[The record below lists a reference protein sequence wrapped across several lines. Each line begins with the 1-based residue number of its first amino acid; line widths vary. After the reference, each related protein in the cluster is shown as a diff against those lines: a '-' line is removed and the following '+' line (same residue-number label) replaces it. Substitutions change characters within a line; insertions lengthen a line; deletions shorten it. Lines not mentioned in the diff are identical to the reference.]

1 VRASAHGLCA
11 ATGKLGAILSSLGFS
26 AIATSH
32 GQELVFWVFF
42 GISGLGLLIT
52 FFLVPETKGYDADE
66 VDRQE
71 LAEKLGY
78 HPGAHEPQDPRV
90 IAEQINHS

>member
-1 VRASAHGLCA
+1 M
-11 ATGKLGAILSSLGFS
+11 SSLGFS

-42 GISGLGLLIT
+42 GVSGLGLLIT

-71 LAEKLGY
+71 LAEKYGY
-78 HPGAHEPQDPRV
+78 QPGTVEPQDPRV
-90 IAEQINHS
+90 IAEKINHS